1 MALMHQL
8 GVSNAFLVK
17 KEPIVQPMAYQCMFY
32 VLMVHML
39 MKKDWVIVN
48 HVTQAFIVR
57 VLEWKLL

>member
-8 GVSNAFLVK
+8 GVFNAFLVK
-17 KEPIVQPMAYQCMFY
+17 KEPIVQPMDYHCMFY

-39 MKKDWVIVN
+39 MRKDLVIVN

-57 VLEWKLL
+57 ALEWKLL